1 MATGLFTYA
10 EILAKVDALT
20 TEARMFAITPVLI
33 QDENLTPEQ
42 REQLA
47 ELSVSLSE
55 IISTVQEL
63 RGEQ

>member
-1 MATGLFTYA
+1 MYA
-10 EILAKVDALT
+10 V
-20 TEARMFAITPVLI
+20 TPVLI

-42 REQLA
+42 RETLA

-63 RGEQ
+63 RGE

>member
-55 IISTVQEL
+55 IISTVHEL
-63 RGEQ
+63 RGE

>member
-1 MATGLFTYA
+1 MAQEKMTYA
-10 EILAKVDALT
+10 EILAQVDALT
-20 TEARMFAITPVLI
+20 TRARLFAIAPVLI
-33 QDENLTPEQ
+33 HDEDMTEEQ

-63 RGEQ
+63 RGE

>member
-1 MATGLFTYA
+1 MTYA
-10 EILAKVDALT
+10 EILAQVDALT
-20 TEARMFAITPVLI
+20 TRARLFAIAPVLI
-33 QDENLTPEQ
+33 QDEDMTEEQ

-63 RGEQ
+63 RGE

>member
-42 REQLA
+42 RETLA
-47 ELSVSLSE
+47 ELSVKLSD
-55 IISTVQEL
+55 IISTVEEL
-63 RGEQ
+63 RGEH

>member
-33 QDENLTPEQ
+33 QDESLTPEQ

-55 IISTVQEL
+55 IISTVEEL
-63 RGEQ
+63 RGE

>member
-55 IISTVQEL
+55 IISTVQEM
-63 RGEQ
+63 RGE

>member
-1 MATGLFTYA
+1 MAQEKMTYA
-10 EILAKVDALT
+10 EILAQVDELT
-20 TEARMFAITPVLI
+20 TRARLFAIAPVLI
-33 QDENLTPEQ
+33 QDEDMTEEQ

-63 RGEQ
+63 RSE

>member
-42 REQLA
+42 HEQLA

-63 RGEQ
+63 RGE

>member
-1 MATGLFTYA
+1 MAQEKMTYA
-10 EILAKVDALT
+10 EILAQVDALT
-20 TEARMFAITPVLI
+20 TRARLFAIAPVLI
-33 QDENLTPEQ
+33 QDEDMTEEQ

-63 RGEQ
+63 RGE

>member
-1 MATGLFTYA
+1 MAQEKMTYA
-10 EILAKVDALT
+10 EILAQVDELT
-20 TEARMFAITPVLI
+20 TRARLFAIAPVLI
-33 QDENLTPEQ
+33 QDEDMTEEQ

-63 RGEQ
+63 RGE

>member
-1 MATGLFTYA
+1 MAQEKMTYA
-10 EILAKVDALT
+10 EILAQVDELT
-20 TEARMFAITPVLI
+20 TRARLFTIAPVLI
-33 QDENLTPEQ
+33 QDEDMTEEQ

-63 RGEQ
+63 RGE

>member
-1 MATGLFTYA
+1 MAQDKMTYA
-10 EILAKVDALT
+10 EILAQVDELT
-20 TEARMFAITPVLI
+20 TRARLFAIAPVLI
-33 QDENLTPEQ
+33 QDEDMTSEQ

-63 RGEQ
+63 RGE